1 MRVKLV
7 VLLLILTT
15 STFAQELKLINEF
28 ELPYEPLTI
37 SIDRYG
43 KLYFANDKGE
53 VDRYSAK
60 GELEYNNST
69 NRRFPITLIEAW
81 QGLKTFV
88 YSSSYQEYFLLD
100 RFFNNSEFYRIERDD
115 LQSFNGLATIENDQT
130 LWTFNTENQTLRKI
144 DLFNYEVIFDNQL
157 NLILDIDAID
167 PEHMRVYQNL
177 VFISE
182 KDHGI
187 AIFDNLGNYLD
198 FIAKQGV
205 TYFSFLK
212 DEIILYDGK
221 NLELIDIYKKN
232 KRAIPLGDRSFDFI
246 LMEKDE
252 MIGIKGR
259 SVQRFKLI
267 N

>member
-1 MRVKLV
+1 MKARLFVI
-7 VLLLILTT
+7 LLLASF
-15 STFAQELKLINEF
+15 STWAQELQLKSEF
-28 ELPYEPLTI
+28 ELSYEPLTV

-53 VDRYSAK
+53 VDRYGAD

-115 LQSFNGLATIENDQT
+115 LQSFNGLATMENDQT
-130 LWTFNTENQTLRKI
+130 LWAFNTESQTLRKV
-144 DLFNYEVIFDNQL
+144 DLFSYEVIFDNQL
-157 NLILDIDAID
+157 NLILDIEDID

-198 FIAKQGV
+198 FIAKKGIS
-205 TYFSFLK
+205 YFSFLQ
-212 DEIILYDGK
+212 DELILYDGK
-221 NLELIDIYKKN
+221 TLELIDIYKKT

-246 LMEKDE
+246 LMESNE
-252 MIGIKGR
+252 LIGIKDR
-259 SVQRFKLI
+259 LVQRFKLI